1 MNYKSSILFTVLICI
16 LTACAGDPN
25 PKRSMG
31 ALLGSIGGAVVGS
44 QVGKGSGKMVAT
56 ALGTLAGAVIG
67 ADIGKTL
74 DRVDQMAMRQAEKR
88 AHTAP
93 VGNKI
98 VWNNPNTGNS
108 GSITPLREGK
118 ISKTGYYCREYNTT
132 LIINGRHQRAYGTAC
147 RQPDGSWKVVK

>member
-1 MNYKSSILFTVLICI
+1 MNYKNISLFIMLAYI

-25 PKRSMG
+25 PKQSMG
-31 ALLGSIGGAVVGS
+31 AILGSIGGAVLGS
-44 QVGKGSGKMVAT
+44 QVGKGSGRMAAT
-56 ALGTLAGAVIG
+56 AIGTLAGAVIG

-74 DRVDQMAMRQAEKR
+74 DRVDRMAMRQAEKK

-108 GSITPLREGK
+108 GSVTPLREGK
-118 ISKTGYYCREYNTT
+118 NS
-132 LIINGRHQRAYGTAC
+132 L
-147 RQPDGSWKVVK
+147 